1 MTVFFS
7 DVVNIVAFTPK
18 SESESIPTPV
28 PGVSNV
34 STGNTE
40 YEVSDDD
47 YTNDFSE
54 MSSKRRRR
62 ETRLCIFSYCLS

>member
-1 MTVFFS
+1 MTVFFELS
-7 DVVNIVAFTPK
+7 CLWIAYAPK
-18 SESESIPTPV
+18 SESESLPTPT

-40 YEVSDDD
+40 YEISDDD
-47 YTNDFSE
+47 YTNDYTE

-62 ETRLCIFSYCLS
+62 ETRLCIP

>member
-1 MTVFFS
+1 MTVFFKC
-7 DVVNIVAFTPK
+7 VVYGIAYIPK
-18 SESESIPTPV
+18 SESESTPTPV

-62 ETRLCIFSYCLS
+62 ETRLCIF